1 MIGVL
6 PETLSVN
13 GVNYP
18 IRTDYRNVLQVFEA
32 FSDLELEEWEKW
44 VVAVC
49 LLFEDFHSADEV
61 LAAVENGFD
70 IHTAGT
76 QIAWFI
82 FAGKETDRQEE
93 LPTYSWEKDEQ
104 MIFSAVNK
112 VAGME
117 VRELP
122 YMHWWTFLGYFN
134 EVGEGIFSFVVGIR
148 EKLNKGKKLEP
159 HEREFYSKNKEMI
172 KVERAKTLEEKEE
185 ETKLNSLLE
194 EVLG

>member
-13 GVNYP
+13 GVDYP
-18 IRTDYRNVLQVFEA
+18 IRTDYRNVLQVFVA
-32 FSDLELEEWEKW
+32 FADLELEGWEKW
-44 VVAVC
+44 VVAVF
-49 LLFEDFHSADEV
+49 LLFEGFHSTDEV
-61 LAAVENGFD
+61 LGAVEEGFN
-70 IHTAGT
+70 INEAGK
-76 QIAWFI
+76 QITWFI
-82 FAGKETDRQEE
+82 FAGAQNDKKEE
-93 LPTYSWEKDEQ
+93 LPTYDWEQDEQ

-112 VAGME
+112 VAGTE

-122 YMHWWTFLGYFN
+122 YLHWWTFLGYFN
-134 EVGEGIFSFVVGIR
+134 EVGEGIFTFVVGIR
-148 EKLNKGKKLEP
+148 EKINRGKKLEP

-172 KVERAKTLEEKEE
+172 KVDRARTLEEKEE